1 MNIKL
6 YVNYPLI
13 KQIVKII
20 YESWSPPYS
29 FWSMGG
35 CSKQIERMLYFGP
48 VFLRMIYQ
56 ITLVLQKC
64 FLKKYLG

>member
-20 YESWSPPYS
+20 YESGLHLYS
-29 FWSMGG
+29 FWSMG
-35 CSKQIERMLYFGP
+35 K
-48 VFLRMIYQ
+48 
-56 ITLVLQKC
+56 VLKTN
-64 FLKKYLG
+64 